1 LNNKTKISLK
11 LSGLIINEFYSIFFR
26 FVPKRQYSGTF
37 DKFHMDE
44 DNGLNLCFT
53 KKAVLDRVTIP
64 KGSVF
69 GFVYAMAQLNG

>member
-1 LNNKTKISLK
+1 
-11 LSGLIINEFYSIFFR
+11 
-26 FVPKRQYSGTF
+26 
-37 DKFHMDE
+37 MDE